1 MLGWKQGAGINRNDL
16 SKLKESGFLTVRIS
30 LFPDGAD
37 ACNFVGWPRTCPPLS
52 QLFSIYLC
60 PRMTCTSW

>member
-37 ACNFVGWPRTCPPLS
+37 ACNFVG
-52 QLFSIYLC
+52 
-60 PRMTCTSW
+60 